1 MRRGPSQFGTEPVS
15 LPGAMDLARE
25 FLSDSD
31 CQQDSAGSSKKQQA
45 EVDQQMDGSLLELF
59 ADEFHAEIG
68 QLSTTFVPFPFRR
81 ATNALGKVY
90 GIAG

>member
-1 MRRGPSQFGTEPVS
+1 MQFGTEPVS
-15 LPGAMDLARE
+15 LPGATDLAGE
-25 FLSDSD
+25 FLSNGD
-31 CQQDSAGSSKKQQA
+31 CQQDAAASSKQQQA

-59 ADEFHAEIG
+59 ADELHAEVG